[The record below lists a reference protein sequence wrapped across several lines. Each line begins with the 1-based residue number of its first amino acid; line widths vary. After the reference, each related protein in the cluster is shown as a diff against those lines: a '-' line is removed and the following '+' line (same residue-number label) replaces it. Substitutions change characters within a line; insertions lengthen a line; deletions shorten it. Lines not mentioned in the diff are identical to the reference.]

1 MIGPTVGP
9 VPLSRRRFL
18 SALALVGASGALAGC
33 GDSSRASTPESLS
46 GETLGASGR
55 PVTAATIVSPDSS
68 FDVTTIHVPVGEPV
82 DFTYDN
88 RHDGV
93 PHNLHVSGNGL
104 DALTPVRPGKIVQE
118 LTVTFPEAGR
128 YDYIC
133 DIHPDTMRG
142 VVIAA

>member
-1 MIGPTVGP
+1 M
-9 VPLSRRRFL
+9 PLSRRRFL
-18 SALALVGASGALAGC
+18 SAVALAGASGALAGC
-33 GDSSRASTPESLS
+33 GGSSSSKASDSELPA
-46 GETLGASGR
+46 GGTLGAPGS

-68 FDVTTIHVPVGEPV
+68 FDVTTVHVPVGRPV

-88 RHDGV
+88 RHEGV
-93 PHNLHVSGNGL
+93 PHNLHVSGKGI
-104 DALTPVRPGKIVQE
+104 DTLTPVRPGKIVQE